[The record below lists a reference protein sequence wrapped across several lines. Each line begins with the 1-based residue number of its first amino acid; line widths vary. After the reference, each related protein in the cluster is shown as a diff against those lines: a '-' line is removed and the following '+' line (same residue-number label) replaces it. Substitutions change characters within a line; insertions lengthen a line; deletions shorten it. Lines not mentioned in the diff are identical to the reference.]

1 MVHRIESDDRKVK
14 TSSTFVPI
22 FASYNE
28 DRKTFSMTQYASESA
43 RIIVLKSSIYK
54 KLSKLGYQD
63 CCKTTQKKHKD
74 VYIHIKLKRHKY
86 SKVINKVGIASMPF
100 VRKI

>member
-43 RIIVLKSSIYK
+43 RIIVLKSNIYTKNYQNWGIKIVAKPHK
-54 KLSKLGYQD
+54 KNT
-63 CCKTTQKKHKD
+63 KT
-74 VYIHIKLKRHKY
+74 YIYIL
-86 SKVINKVGIASMPF
+86 N
-100 VRKI
+100 

>member
-1 MVHRIESDDRKVK
+1 MVHRIECDDRKVK

-43 RIIVLKSSIYK
+43 CIIVLKLSIYI

-63 CCKTTQKKHKD
+63 CCKTTQKTQRRI
-74 VYIHIKLKRHKY
+74 YTY
-86 SKVINKVGIASMPF
+86 
-100 VRKI
+100 